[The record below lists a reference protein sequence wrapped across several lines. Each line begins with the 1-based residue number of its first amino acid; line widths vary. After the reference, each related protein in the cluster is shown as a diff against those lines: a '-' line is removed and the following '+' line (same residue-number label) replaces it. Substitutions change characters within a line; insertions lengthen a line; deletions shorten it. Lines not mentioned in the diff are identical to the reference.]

1 MRQQSSCSREVIDY
15 FARLDDLLVGQEPP
29 GWIIEWR
36 AAQQRQ
42 AGVAVVV
49 DLLDVVL
56 ELVPGER
63 RGALFLHLWV
73 PVLARESGEAQQLLV
88 LEVIANE
95 VGLDIENELSGQA
108 LCPRQHQLRLV
119 RFGRV
124 DLKYVAIDLVH
135 GEKGR
140 SHAAARLHKLPS
152 TEANPLAADVGQLQH
167 PAFDALLCLTLRRR
181 EVFSIGHDLCRYRGC
196 GGSRFS
202 SGYQALFSF
211 AEPTTH
217 RRPSWFYF
225 RSAKFRLVDC
235 S

>member
-1 MRQQSSCSREVIDY
+1 MRQQSSCSREVIDH
-15 FARLDDLLVGQEPP
+15 FARLNDLLVGQEPP

-63 RGALFLHLWV
+63 RDALFLHLWI

-88 LEVIANE
+88 LEVIANKM
-95 VGLDIENELSGQA
+95 GLDIENELSGQA
-108 LCPRQHQLRLV
+108 LRPRQHQLRLV
-119 RFGRV
+119 RLGGV

-140 SHAAARLHKLPS
+140 SHAAARLHELPP
-152 TEANPLAADVGQLQH
+152 AQAKPLTADVGQLKDPPLH
-167 PAFDALLCLTLRRR
+167 ALLCLALRRR
-181 EVFSIGHDLCRYRGC
+181 EIFSIRHDLGRYRGR

-217 RRPSWFYF
+217 RRRSWFCL

-235 S
+235 T